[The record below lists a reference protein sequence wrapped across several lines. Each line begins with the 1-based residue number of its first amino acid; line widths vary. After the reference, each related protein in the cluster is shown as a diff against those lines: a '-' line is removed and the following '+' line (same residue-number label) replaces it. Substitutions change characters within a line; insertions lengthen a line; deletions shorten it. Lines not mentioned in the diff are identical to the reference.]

1 MRPLVTEA
9 PVGRRLAEG
18 VAFALLAVSLWGG
31 WFVITRRAVGAGGVL
46 GPADLVALRFGIG
59 GLVLLPVLLLRLRGL
74 RLNRATVLDGAVL
87 FASQGAPFALLIS
100 TALRFAP
107 AGHGA
112 ALTPGT
118 MPLFAALLGALVLR
132 DRPGR
137 LALAGL
143 GLIAAGALTLAG
155 GFRDADELKGY
166 AIFLTAALIW
176 AAGTVRMRRS
186 RLSAV
191 DATALICVSSL
202 LTYIPLYL
210 LSGVSQLAQAP
221 VAEVAIQAAY
231 QGVMVSVVALIA
243 FNRSLALIGRRTP
256 AFTALVPVIATLLA
270 IPVLGEIP
278 DPLHV
283 AAILAI
289 GAGVLLTT
297 RG

>member
-1 MRPLVTEA
+1 VRPLAIEA
-9 PVGRRLAEG
+9 PAGRRLAEG

-46 GPADLVALRFGIG
+46 GPPDLVALRFGIG

-74 RLNRATVLDGAVL
+74 RPNRATVLDGAVL
-87 FASQGAPFALLIS
+87 FVSQGAPFALLIS

-118 MPLFAALLGALVLR
+118 MPLFAALLGAIVLR

-137 LALAGL
+137 LALSGL

-155 GFRDADELKGY
+155 GFRDADELLGY

-210 LSGVSQLAQAP
+210 LSGVSRLAQAP
-221 VAEVAIQAAY
+221 AAEVAIQAVY

-270 IPVLGEIP
+270 IPVLGEVP

-283 AAILAI
+283 GAILAI